1 MGLSLLLKITSVLTF
16 SLICLGGYVHNTGS
30 SLACPDWPL
39 CFGQVMPNMVGGVLI
54 EHSHR
59 LLASLVGFFTI
70 INLVLAYRSK
80 ESSGKI
86 KKWSWIALIL
96 VIFQGILGGLTVI
109 YRLPSF
115 VSTAHLGTSMIF
127 FGTLIYLHH
136 LVVKN
141 KQPLEI
147 FKEGT
152 LNLKKSFL
160 VVLFLVYTQMIL
172 GALMRHLGLGASCG
186 LGYENSVMC
195 YDVLAEVK
203 TWFPVS
209 AQAILHMVH
218 RYYAVIVGL
227 AIIYLCIRMIKQTKD
242 ELKSHKFLF
251 SLPIFFVVFQIK
263 LGVLTIGTDL
273 GPVITT
279 LHLAG
284 AALLFIS
291 LFKIYLMTGD
301 QFKEIGKP
309 DKHNKAKDFLDLT
322 KPRLST
328 LVIFTM
334 ALGIWSAPG
343 NIHFFQAV
351 IAVLAT
357 TMLVGGACAINC
369 YMEKDI
375 DSLMKRTQDR
385 PLPAGRIKD
394 KEALYFGYGLILLS
408 LPILY
413 FSSNLL
419 TVALGVVAALVYLYI
434 YTPMKTK
441 SGFAVF
447 VGAIPGAIPPLMGWT
462 TVTNE
467 ISSMGVVLFTLLFVW
482 QLPHFF
488 AIALYHGEDYEKAGI
503 KVIPNEIGD
512 RATAGRI
519 ILFTLSLLVLGV
531 FPFVIGHYESMAF
544 VVANIIIGLIFLK
557 VALEGIGKV
566 DSALKKWARKY
577 FLGSVMYLPVV
588 LIMLIVFR

>member
-1 MGLSLLLKITSVLTF
+1 MSVLLKITALLTF
-16 SLICLGGYVHNTGS
+16 CLICLGGYVHNTGS

-59 LLASLVGFFTI
+59 LLASLVGFLTI
-70 INLVLAYRSK
+70 INLVLVYRNK
-80 ESSGKI
+80 ESSPKL
-86 KKWSWIALIL
+86 KRWSWIALVM

-109 YRLPSF
+109 YRLPSM

-127 FGTLIYLHH
+127 FGILIYLQH
-136 LVVKN
+136 LVTSKDN
-141 KQPLEI
+141 GKPSL
-147 FKEGT
+147 FKKRMPRFKR
-152 LNLKKSFL
+152 NFL
-160 VVLFLVYTQMIL
+160 IVLFLVYIQMLL

-186 LGYENSVMC
+186 LGYENSVIC
-195 YDVLAEVK
+195 YDVISDVK
-203 TWFPVS
+203 TWFPIS
-209 AQAILHMVH
+209 TQATVHMVH
-218 RYYAVIVGL
+218 RYLAVIVGL
-227 AIIYLCIRMIKQTKD
+227 VITIFSIRMVRNTKS
-242 ELKSHKFLF
+242 ELKSYKLLF
-251 SLPIFFVVFQIK
+251 SVPVFLVVLQIK
-263 LGVLTIGTDL
+263 LGILTIGTDL
-273 GPVITT
+273 GPFITM

-291 LFKIYLMTGD
+291 LLKIYLVTHN
-301 QFKEIGKP
+301 QFSKDETMP
-309 DKHNKAKDFLDLT
+309 TNSRFKDFLNLT

-334 ALGIWSAPG
+334 ALGISSAPESIG
-343 NIHFFQAV
+343 FFKALV
-351 IAVLAT
+351 SILAT

-375 DSLMKRTQDR
+375 DALMKRTQDR
-385 PLPAGRIKD
+385 PLPAGRMKP
-394 KEALYFGYGLILLS
+394 KTALYFGYGLIIAS

-419 TVALGVVAALVYLYI
+419 TVALGLVAAVVYLYI

-512 RATAGRI
+512 KATALRI
-519 ILFTLSLLVLGV
+519 ILFTLSLLILGV
-531 FPFVIGHYESMAF
+531 FPFIIGHYESMAF
-544 VVANIIIGLIFLK
+544 VIANIIIGLIFLK
-557 VALEGIGKV
+557 VALEGIGKA
-566 DSALKKWARKY
+566 DLALKKWARKY

-588 LIMLIVFR
+588 LLALVVFR